1 MLIPME
7 MLYNRRRTLSEQNTS
22 YVLMTK
28 ARQDFIAAW
37 RSWLATH
44 PPADD
49 VQMEREGTGRALTDL
64 ARLAEMEC
72 EEP

>member
-1 MLIPME
+1 
-7 MLYNRRRTLSEQNTS
+7 
-22 YVLMTK
+22 MTK